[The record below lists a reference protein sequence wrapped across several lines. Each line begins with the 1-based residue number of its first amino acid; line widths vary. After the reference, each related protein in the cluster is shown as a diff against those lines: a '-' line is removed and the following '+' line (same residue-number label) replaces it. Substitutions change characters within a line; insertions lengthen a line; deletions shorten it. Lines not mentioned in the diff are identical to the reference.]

1 MPCHTNTGSKTAT
14 RADFFGKRKPTMT
27 TNSALA
33 ETVFQN
39 VLVKPSLTFIQ
50 NLWYKFIPKFSLK
63 HQIAWRSKLK
73 LCHPPTHP
81 PPNTH
86 NLTLKNWFFS
96 PRPLYSLGS
105 GYHQHSIV
113 SHFPSSRKI
122 TMLFFFVSELPPFTL
137 IWGFS
142 KQEGK
147 KIILVLMTM
156 FYIISSPKGTG
167 LHWWPKN
174 LNRQELY
181 FKVSV
186 YMHALHQKK
195 HYCKTD
201 NPV

>member
-1 MPCHTNTGSKTAT
+1 MPCHTNTDSKTAT

-27 TNSALA
+27 TNPALA

-63 HQIAWRSKLK
+63 HQIAWCSKLK
-73 LCHPPTHP
+73 LCH

-86 NLTLKNWFFS
+86 NLTLKNCFFP
-96 PRPLYSLGS
+96 PRPLYSSGS
-105 GYHQHSIV
+105 VYHQHSIA

-122 TMLFFFVSELPPFTL
+122 TMLLFFVSELPPFTL

-142 KQEGK
+142 KQEGE

-156 FYIISSPKGTG
+156 FYIIFSPKGTG
-167 LHWWPKN
+167 LHWWPKKPQQTRT
-174 LNRQELY
+174 L
-181 FKVSV
+181 F
-186 YMHALHQKK
+186 
-195 HYCKTD
+195 
-201 NPV
+201 